1 MRQGDTEKTMR
12 ASRASPTARA
22 VSAAGRLAE
31 MQQQLVPVFR
41 QYNICKATVLREGR
55 VIYESE

>member
-1 MRQGDTEKTMR
+1 MR
-12 ASRASPTARA
+12 ARRASPTARA